1 MGTLVV
7 ASAPQVPADEH
18 AQQLLT
24 LGQQRWYLPAK
35 VVAKAAGFE
44 GDGAIRALN
53 NWVGKLKKN
62 GAVPEDIREYNVY
75 PVDWQ
80 DDYYIAGNEK
90 LSSEKQIDIGFS
102 LYDQKVIVGL
112 LEQPV
117 YRDMLLYGMGLN
129 NDAAQEV
136 KDGWI
141 QLVVPLCCEYSSVFH
156 LELRRH
162 HPSSGNDSAKTR
174 RQCATE
180 LATTLR
186 EMCTVGVLSLQT
198 PPAAPSPPAPSPS
211 APRVAPS
218 PSPSGPPV
226 APSPS
231 APPAAPVAKMI
242 PALINFK
249 SDNKVWSDGNE
260 RRAFE
265 DRTRIS
271 MIRMKEADV
280 SDVQAPA
287 LLVDL
292 LRLWG
297 HTIEGDLPTRDIA
310 KQATEEGGM
319 LAFCMIAQQL
329 LDWGLTDEQQLEC
342 VTAVNTECDR
352 EVLTER
358 KGCPQVAT
366 ACADGASIGED
377 KFIAV
382 AMQKLIE
389 VQGVEAVQKKF
400 VRVALPLI
408 HLADGSDEVK
418 QAALMDS
425 MEDILTCYNTICAPE
440 SEEMTMY
447 DIARIIGFCVNDH
460 AESVVKNQFAPALQ
474 KIIEAANGTEQEVA
488 LTRLW
493 LWSGVP
499 PVLPVITKIFVFGE
513 PQRGA
518 FIEPDGK
525 PAGYLTRQN
534 HSYRLSMKET
544 KVGSKLV
551 AMYLES
557 EASRGRVSRMLYRT
571 RKYRVEFGQ
580 RMLDHKKQ
588 VLADRIIG
596 YELARQ
602 KKREKDATSAAELE
616 KMRGEARRWV
626 HLEMSHR
633 SERRSASSTISTRR
647 EAVPTITSLVEQTR
661 EQTRGSESVK
671 NQAAQAMLLR
681 WLTVFHTV
689 HGLSGVSSLASVF
702 FNPKSGRLC
711 IKSEPRL
718 SDGKMEDKSLAQLME
733 NVAACSSYLAE
744 KGSPAGFQGDAP
756 GAPGGGGASGPSGM
770 G

>member
-1 MGTLVV
+1 MGTPVV

-62 GAVPEDIREYNVY
+62 GAVHVLREYNVY

-425 MEDILTCYNTICAPE
+425 MEDILTC
-440 SEEMTMY
+440 
-447 DIARIIGFCVNDH
+447 
-460 AESVVKNQFAPALQ
+460 
-474 KIIEAANGTEQEVA
+474 
-488 LTRLW
+488 
-493 LWSGVP
+493 
-499 PVLPVITKIFVFGE
+499 
-513 PQRGA
+513 
-518 FIEPDGK
+518 
-525 PAGYLTRQN
+525 
-534 HSYRLSMKET
+534 
-544 KVGSKLV
+544 
-551 AMYLES
+551 
-557 EASRGRVSRMLYRT
+557 
-571 RKYRVEFGQ
+571 
-580 RMLDHKKQ
+580 
-588 VLADRIIG
+588 
-596 YELARQ
+596 
-602 KKREKDATSAAELE
+602 
-616 KMRGEARRWV
+616 
-626 HLEMSHR
+626 
-633 SERRSASSTISTRR
+633 
-647 EAVPTITSLVEQTR
+647 
-661 EQTRGSESVK
+661 
-671 NQAAQAMLLR
+671 
-681 WLTVFHTV
+681 
-689 HGLSGVSSLASVF
+689 
-702 FNPKSGRLC
+702 
-711 IKSEPRL
+711 
-718 SDGKMEDKSLAQLME
+718 
-733 NVAACSSYLAE
+733 
-744 KGSPAGFQGDAP
+744 
-756 GAPGGGGASGPSGM
+756 
-770 G
+770 